1 MSVMMPVVFKK
12 RSLVYR
18 QLADAEYTERSEGA
32 IVYRMKGDSS
42 EQVVR
47 ASLLDLSVVSRTGF
61 RGINAAVYLQQAGLP
76 VPVQPNQASIG
87 DMGELI
93 LRLSQK
99 EFWVLDGLTAQGDI
113 LDKLSQHALPSAA
126 CYSLFCQDSHAWFM
140 LTGNHLADIMAKV
153 CGVDL
158 REDAFPVGSIAQTS
172 VARVNAIVVSHQV
185 NSIPVFSLLSDS
197 ASAEYLW
204 KALLDAMQEF
214 DGAVV
219 GLHTLIETVE
229 VD

>member
-1 MSVMMPVVFKK
+1 MSVMMPDVFKK
-12 RSLVYR
+12 RSLAYR

-32 IVYRMKGDSS
+32 IAYRMKGDSS
-42 EQVVR
+42 AQVAR

-61 RGINAAVYLQQAGLP
+61 RGINAEKYLQQAGLT
-76 VPVQPNQASIG
+76 VPAQPNQAYMGSE
-87 DMGELI
+87 GELI

-99 EFWVLDGLTAQGDI
+99 EFWVLDGLTTQDDI
-113 LDKLSQHALPSAA
+113 LDKLSQHALPSYA

-140 LTGNHLADIMAKV
+140 LTGHHLADIMAKV

-158 REDAFPVGSIAQTS
+158 RDDAFPIGSIAQTS

-185 NSIPVFSLLSDS
+185 NSTPVFSLLSDA

-204 KALLDAMQEF
+204 EALLDAMQEF

-219 GLHTLIETVE
+219 GLSTLIDTV
-229 VD
+229 D